1 MKHRFRLR
9 RSLLSEAGSATVEF
23 VILFPVIFAIFV
35 TSVDLSIQMLRQV
48 FLDRAV
54 DLAIRDIRLG
64 RINANGL
71 DQLKQRICANSA
83 LTPNCLSTVTVELRP
98 VAPRDFATLDQTAQ
112 CVNRAGNIT
121 PVLSFSPGMGAQE
134 LMMLRACTVSN
145 PFIVANGYIFGGPRG
160 PNDDFMAAS
169 MGVFV
174 NEPR

>member
-1 MKHRFRLR
+1 MKHRSRLR

-35 TSVDLSIQMLRQV
+35 TSVDFSLQMLRQV

-64 RINANGL
+64 RIDAGGL
-71 DQLKQRICANSA
+71 QQLRERICANSA
-83 LTPNCLSTVTVELRP
+83 LTPNCLTTVTVELRP
-98 VAPRDFATLDQTAQ
+98 MAPRDFATFDPTAQ
-112 CVNRAGNIT
+112 CVNRAENVT
-121 PVLSFSPGMGAQE
+121 PVLSFTPGMGAQE

-145 PFIVANGYIFGGPRG
+145 PFIVANGFLFGAPRG

-169 MGVFV
+169 IGVFV